1 MRRATLFTRE
11 DRLKLALELT
21 RLVWDLKHN
30 DAHVGK
36 TDLILDVFETC
47 YQKMERLDA
56 EVLGQPVVP
65 AD

>member
-1 MRRATLFTRE
+1 MFTRE

-21 RLVWDLKHN
+21 RLVWDLKHK
-30 DAHVGK
+30 DEHAGK

-56 EVLGQPVVP
+56 EGLGQPVVP